1 MRRLHH
7 IVLSPYARK
16 VRLALAEK
24 RVEVELI
31 EETPWTRELPFLRL
45 NPAATVPVFV
55 DDPGHGGAVVADSA
69 AICEYLEETRP
80 EPPLLAGDARQRAE
94 IRRLVAWFDDKMMR
108 EVTANLVEERV
119 MKKVR
124 GGGHPDSGRIRA
136 GSRNLVTHL
145 EYIGWLADQRRWLA
159 GDAISLADFAAAAHL
174 SCLDYI
180 DYVRWEAAPA
190 AAKDWYQR
198 IKSRPAFRTLLADHL
213 PGFPPPE
220 HYADLDF

>member
-80 EPPLLAGDARQRAE
+80 EPPLLAAGIRGRRRCRQHRHSS
-94 IRRLVAWFDDKMMR
+94 RHK
-108 EVTANLVEERV
+108 
-119 MKKVR
+119 
-124 GGGHPDSGRIRA
+124 GRTGASTCGTNSPHR
-136 GSRNLVTHL
+136 
-145 EYIGWLADQRRWLA
+145 
-159 GDAISLADFAAAAHL
+159 
-174 SCLDYI
+174 
-180 DYVRWEAAPA
+180 
-190 AAKDWYQR
+190 
-198 IKSRPAFRTLLADHL
+198 
-213 PGFPPPE
+213 
-220 HYADLDF
+220 